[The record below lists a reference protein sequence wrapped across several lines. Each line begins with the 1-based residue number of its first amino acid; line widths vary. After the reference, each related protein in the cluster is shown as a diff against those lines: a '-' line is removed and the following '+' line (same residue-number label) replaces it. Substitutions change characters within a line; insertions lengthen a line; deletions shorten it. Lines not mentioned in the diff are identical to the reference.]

1 MVFLPVLMVPMLY
14 ISMYRP
20 SLSRT
25 FSASQNMTL
34 ERLCGYILSII
45 GPLLCSCVLAEH
57 TFDAYFK
64 DMYAAAQSLAAKVGT
79 AVVGDERRASQ
90 GRESNSLMMSRVL
103 LGSTVYGL
111 EAFKLAGTMLA
122 FLCIESNSVFFDLRD
137 HSGLDRRKSSMV
149 MASIG
154 ILVGMVIVQHRR
166 ARTAAAGTGSSSR
179 DELDTLREGA
189 TFTGG
194 LTVDDNR
201 SLGNKLHS
209 GVLKLLNGPFIPRT
223 LTTLASSGAACLV
236 AVLLRMPYRSYPLIT
251 MSVLGLAE
259 YYQRWRH
266 IDTAKITLRNAMK
279 GWAMYFLIQ
288 VIVMTSALSLALCAY
303 TFCEETLLHLDFV
316 FCGGRIQI
324 YLLVNS
330 SVPHQLST
338 TTWRT
343 RMCIIE
349 AENLHL

>member
-1 MVFLPVLMVPMLY
+1 
-14 ISMYRP
+14 
-20 SLSRT
+20 
-25 FSASQNMTL
+25 
-34 ERLCGYILSII
+34 
-45 GPLLCSCVLAEH
+45 
-57 TFDAYFK
+57 
-64 DMYAAAQSLAAKVGT
+64 
-79 AVVGDERRASQ
+79 
-90 GRESNSLMMSRVL
+90 
-103 LGSTVYGL
+103 
-111 EAFKLAGTMLA
+111 
-122 FLCIESNSVFFDLRD
+122 
-137 HSGLDRRKSSMV
+137 MV

-166 ARTAAAGTGSSSR
+166 AQTAAAGTWSSSHGHGYEYGTPGG
-179 DELDTLREGA
+179 DGA
-189 TFTGG
+189 FTGG

-266 IDTAKITLRNAMK
+266 IDTAKITARNAMK

-303 TFCEETLLHLDFV
+303 TFV
-316 FCGGRIQI
+316 
-324 YLLVNS
+324 
-330 SVPHQLST
+330 
-338 TTWRT
+338 
-343 RMCIIE
+343 
-349 AENLHL
+349 